1 MEACLLRAYWFMQS
15 FGETHKVMPHRRR
28 GKFLV
33 RLYTAK
39 HYLKEKVNFCTYL
52 SKWRL
57 TDKCCGVSYNPWLPL
72 FCFFFLLLLL
82 LLLLFFL
89 SPPRQIHRVVA
100 VLGTFTSS
108 WMRWERR
115 SQSGSR
121 GVQLPDTLA
130 RCSGHCSCF
139 SKLRTVTH
147 SGDDADAAAAPSDD
161 STPTTSTTTTTLSLS
176 LSLSLSL
183 CISHHSYG
191 LLVLETFIFP
201 RSACCPDVFLSS
213 VLNLRT
219 IVSRCSGRRWCPRL
233 VIIII
238 RFLKR

>member
-1 MEACLLRAYWFMQS
+1 MSATFEWKPVYCGHIDLCSHLERHTKWCPTEDGGS
-15 FGETHKVMPHRRR
+15 FWCGFTQQNTIWRKKWISVLTYQNDDWQISVVVFHIIH
-28 GKFLV
+28 GFLC
-33 RLYTAK
+33 
-39 HYLKEKVNFCTYL
+39 F
-52 SKWRL
+52 
-57 TDKCCGVSYNPWLPL
+57 G
-72 FCFFFLLLLL
+72 FFFLLL

-233 VIIII
+233 VNE
-238 RFLKR
+238 